1 MTAAKAPAAAELAG
15 CLTLARVQR
24 RSTCGHSG
32 AVLAL
37 ALLLATTGVLAKPGG
52 HPRRRA
58 VDAVIVHSLGG
69 PDCRAGAPFFRVI
82 DGDARHWM
90 DTFNRLPIV
99 SIHYV
104 IDRTGQ
110 VAAGVPETVAATHA
124 TGWNQRSIGIELVNN
139 GDGRDPFPL
148 PQIDAL
154 VALVAD
160 IRLRHPAITPAR
172 VLRHSDVDR
181 STFPAAKHGEACTAF
196 RRKLDPGDAFPWT
209 AFQARLAGSAG
220 APH

>member
-1 MTAAKAPAAAELAG
+1 M
-15 CLTLARVQR
+15 LT
-24 RSTCGHSG
+24 
-32 AVLAL
+32 L
-37 ALLLATTGVLAKPGG
+37 ALLLATSDVRAKPGG

-69 PDCRAGAPFFRVI
+69 PDCRAGMPFFRDV

-90 DTFNRLPIV
+90 ATFNRLPIV

-110 VAAGVPETVAATHA
+110 VAAGVPEAVAATHA

-139 GDGRDPFPL
+139 GDGRDPFPA

-154 VALVAD
+154 VALITD
-160 IRLRHPAITPAR
+160 IRQRHPAITPAR

-181 STFPAAKHGEACTAF
+181 STFPAATHGEACAAF

-209 AFQARLAGSAG
+209 AFQTRLAGGAG
-220 APH
+220 ARH